1 MAYTIKKIKFHEEY
15 MVDEGYGEGK
25 CSLFIKD
32 SKLNIG
38 LMAYEIV
45 KKLTLEEIKSYIE
58 NIYNVYSKYDSIEV
72 DDDDL
77 FQLRIKSIAKDLT
90 IKFKNILKLIDED
103 KYDIKRFKNDIQ
115 GTNINIL
122 VFMFKDYLYSELEE
136 YHIRQDKFF
145 DDLNIKMHGVITD
158 VRVISLYKRY
168 ESRIER
174 YVEDVILLDK
184 GEYIYLQDFKELET
198 MKNDL
203 KEDEYLV
210 LVENY
215 I

>member
-1 MAYTIKKIKFHEEY
+1 MTYTIKKIKFHEEY
-15 MVDEGYGEGK
+15 MVNKDFEEGK

-32 SKLNIG
+32 SKLSIES
-38 LMAYEIV
+38 MADEVI
-45 KKLTLEEIKSYIE
+45 KKLTLEEIKKFIG
-58 NIYNVYSKYDSIEV
+58 NLYNVYSKYDNIEV
-72 DDDDL
+72 DNDNL
-77 FQLRIKSIAKDLT
+77 FQLKIKSIAKDLT
-90 IKFKNILKLIDED
+90 IKFNYILKLIDED

-115 GTNINIL
+115 STNINIL

-158 VRVISLYKRY
+158 VRVISLYQRY

-203 KEDEYLV
+203 KDDEYLI

-215 I
+215 N